1 MKRSEI
7 NEILRWTKD
16 LMARHRIELPP
27 FAHWSPADWDEKGA
41 ECDEIRNNM
50 LGWDI
55 TDFGQRCFQKFG
67 LVLLTLR
74 NGNDADP
81 DDPKPYAEKI
91 MALREEQVCPLHF
104 HWKKIEDIINRGGGN
119 LVIELY
125 NSTPDEQPDKESA
138 VQVSCDGVVRTVP
151 AGTEVVLHPG
161 ESITLVQ
168 GLYHRFYGQTGG
180 GPVLIGEVSA
190 VNDDT
195 SDNRFAEQT
204 GRFPEIQEDEPP
216 LHYLC
221 NEYPPAR

>member
-7 NEILRWTKD
+7 NEILRGAKD
-16 LMARHRIELPP
+16 LMARHCIELPP
-27 FAHWSPADWDEKGA
+27 FAHWSPDDWEEKGP

-55 TDFGQRCFQKFG
+55 TDFGRGCFEKFG

-74 NGNDADP
+74 NGNDTDP

-104 HWKKIEDIINRGGGN
+104 HWNKIEDIINRGGGN

-125 NSTPDEQPDKESA
+125 NSTPDEQPDEESA
-138 VQVSCDGVVRTVP
+138 VQVSCDGVVRSVP

-161 ESITLVQ
+161 ESITLLQ
-168 GLYHRFYGQTGG
+168 GLYHRFYGQAGT

-195 SDNRFAEQT
+195 RDNRFAEET
-204 GRFPEIQEDEPP
+204 GRFPEIQEDQPP

-221 NEYPPAR
+221 NEYPPAH